1 MSLDIGT
8 LVGFVDLDTS
18 GVRKGAAETRTQ
30 VNRLGN
36 DIDSV
41 GSRTASRFGST
52 MGLALKRVGLGMA
65 GLGIAGGV
73 MGLKTAASM
82 ENADIAF
89 TTMLGSATKAHTFLK
104 KLADFAAATPFE
116 FPELQTAASSLIS
129 AGVNAK
135 DVIPIMTTLGNV
147 TSGMGTGAEGVK
159 RATVALQQ
167 MQAAGKITGE
177 DLNQL

>member
-129 AGVNAK
+129 AGVNAAPAMVSTGSTMNTSESAAAAMMLNGF
-135 DVIPIMTTLGNV
+135 DVADTRPAV
-147 TSGMGTGAEGVK
+147 D
-159 RATVALQQ
+159 ATRV
-167 MQAAGKITGE
+167 
-177 DLNQL
+177 